1 MNLLLTSSGITNSS
15 IEKTFLELIGKKPE
29 DIVNRF
35 IPTAAC
41 VEDDISWLDE
51 DIENIKNVG
60 VRDIRMVDIS
70 KLKKDKW
77 LSELE
82 QSDVIWMNGGNTYY
96 LLDWVRKSGL
106 KDELPALLKER
117 LYVGSSAGS
126 IIVGPDLSINDLF
139 PEEQEYK
146 LEDITGLNYVS
157 FSVLPHLNSPFFKE
171 PTKEAAKNFAQTLP
185 YPLFAIDDQTA
196 IRVRGDNIDFITEG
210 EYLTFNYN

>member
-29 DIVNRF
+29 DIVIGF
-35 IPTAAC
+35 IPTAAY

-146 LEDITGLNYVS
+146 LEDITGLN
-157 FSVLPHLNSPFFKE
+157 
-171 PTKEAAKNFAQTLP
+171 
-185 YPLFAIDDQTA
+185 
-196 IRVRGDNIDFITEG
+196 
-210 EYLTFNYN
+210 